1 MSESIGEV
9 LAREAA
15 EAEARAEAEERGEV
29 APARGQRGRK
39 RASDPSQVYSVRI
52 PVSRLRELR
61 QIAEQLDVQ
70 PTVLIRQWVLERLD
84 QLAAASAAANAKVE
98 VRGQVVNLGPRR
110 KRDSGDVQSAS
121 DAGQEQRYA

>member
-9 LAREAA
+9 LAREAS
-15 EAEARAEAEERGEV
+15 EAEARADAEERGDV
-29 APARGQRGRK
+29 APTPGQRGRK

-61 QIAEQLDVQ
+61 RIAEQLDVQ

-84 QLAAASAAANAKVE
+84 QLAAASAEATTEIE
-98 VRGQVVNLGPRR
+98 VRGLIVNLGRR
-110 KRDSGDVQSAS
+110 RTRDSEDLVSGS
-121 DAGQEQRYA
+121 DASQEQRYA

>member
-1 MSESIGEV
+1 VSESIGEV
-9 LAREAA
+9 LAREAV
-15 EAEARAEAEERGEV
+15 EAEARAEAEERGDV
-29 APARGQRGRK
+29 TPAPGQRGRK

-61 QIAEQLDVQ
+61 EIAERLDVP

-84 QLAAASAAANAKVE
+84 QLAAASAAADTE
-98 VRGQVVNLGPRR
+98 IELRGLVVKLGRR
-110 KRDSGDVQSAS
+110 RTRDGADILPAS

>member
-1 MSESIGEV
+1 MPS
-9 LAREAA
+9 EAA

-29 APARGQRGRK
+29 PLSPGQRGRQ

-61 QIAEQLDVQ
+61 HIAEQLDGQ

-84 QLAAASAAANAKVE
+84 QLAAASAVANSE
-98 VRGQVVNLGPRR
+98 IELRGQVVKLGRR
-110 KRDSGDVQSAS
+110 RIRPGDAPLPA
-121 DAGQEQRYA
+121 DDGQEQRYA

>member
-9 LAREAA
+9 LAREAM
-15 EAEARAEAEERGEV
+15 EAEARAEAEERGDGT
-29 APARGQRGRK
+29 PTPGQRGRK
-39 RASDPSQVYSVRI
+39 RAADPSQVYSVRI

-84 QLAAASAAANAKVE
+84 QLAAAAAAANTE
-98 VRGQVVNLGPRR
+98 IELRGQVVRLGRR
-110 KRDSGDVQSAS
+110 RTRGGADMLSAS